1 MKKIGNIILTIL
13 MAGLIVMPVG
23 AYTCDS
29 GSARVKSGGSADVTS
44 PAECAQPKEDRE
56 VGKVIAQVINVVL
69 SVLGIVAVLVII
81 IGGLMYATSAGD
93 ANKASR
99 AKNMI
104 LYAVIGLAAAGL
116 AWVIVGFVATG
127 VFSQN

>member
-1 MKKIGNIILTIL
+1 MKKIGKIILTIL
-13 MAGLIVMPVG
+13 MAGLIVAPVG

-29 GSARVKSGGSADVTS
+29 GSARVKSGGSANVTS

-56 VGKVIAQVINVVL
+56 VGKLISQIATVVL

-81 IGGLMYATSAGD
+81 IGGLMYVTSAGD
-93 ANKASR
+93 AAKASR

-104 LYAVIGLAAAGL
+104 LYAIVGLAVSAL
-116 AWVIVGFVATG
+116 AWAIVNFAIT
-127 VFSQN
+127 VFNQN